1 MTMAPNAWDQLAPAY
16 ELARSRVDSFDRIL
30 EWPAQQAVLGD
41 VTGLRI
47 LDVGC
52 GSGAKAVALAQSGA
66 AKVVGVDVAG
76 AFVAHD
82 HASVHLVQ
90 GDLSE
95 LASVPVL
102 RGRTFD
108 KILFFQSLGYA
119 RDQTQTLVEAKALLA
134 PGGQILVQRSHP
146 IRYAVERAEAN
157 GTSLGEEYYSTE
169 RYSYQSGWD
178 PSVSLTHSNETVS
191 TILNTFA
198 SAGLAIDEVVEP
210 QLTDKDRQRF
220 PHKQTWLNTY
230 LGVILFVLSA
240 REGAGSS

>member
-1 MTMAPNAWDQLAPAY
+1 MAPNAWDDLAPAY
-16 ELARSRVDSFDRIL
+16 EQARNRLDSFDRIL

-52 GSGAKAVALAQSGA
+52 GSGAKAVALAGSGA
-66 AKVVGVDVAG
+66 AEVVGVDIAE
-76 AFVAHD
+76 AFVPHD
-82 HASVHLVQ
+82 HANVTLVQ
-90 GDLSE
+90 GDLSD
-95 LASVPVL
+95 LASVSVL

-119 RDQTQTLVEAKALLA
+119 RDQTQTLTEAKALLG

-169 RYSYQSGWD
+169 RYSYHSGWD
-178 PSVSLTHSNETVS
+178 PLISLTHSNETVS

-198 SAGLAIDEVVEP
+198 SAGLSIDEVVEP
-210 QLTDKDRQRF
+210 QLTDEDRQQF

-240 REGAGSS
+240 REGVVSS

>member
-1 MTMAPNAWDQLAPAY
+1 MAPNAWDELAPAY
-16 ELARSRVDSFDRIL
+16 ELARSRLDSFDRIL

-52 GSGAKAVALAQSGA
+52 GSGAKVVALAESGA
-66 AKVVGVDVAG
+66 AEVVGVDITD
-76 AFVAHD
+76 AFAAHD
-82 HASVHLVQ
+82 HASVDLVQ
-90 GDLSE
+90 GDLSD

-108 KILFFQSLGYA
+108 KIVFFQSLGYA
-119 RDQTQTLVEAKALLA
+119 RDQVQTLTEAKALLA
-134 PGGQILVQRSHP
+134 PGGQILVERSHP
-146 IRYAVERAEAN
+146 IRYAVERTEAN

-169 RYSYQSGWD
+169 RSYTYQSGWD

-198 SAGLAIDEVVEP
+198 SAGLAIDAVVEP
-210 QLTDKDRQRF
+210 QLTDEDRQRF
-220 PHKQTWLNTY
+220 PHKQAWLNTY
-230 LGVILFVLSA
+230 LGVIIFVLSV
-240 REGAGSS
+240 R